1 MRILLIHSLALR
13 ACKSSIDRLEACPT
27 DVLIVDGSHM
37 TTDMEKPAKSSGRWH
52 RSLALVAIFAA
63 MLIGF
68 GVSWAAGN
76 FQQVEYW
83 RYREVAKHDHNRNDF
98 TQGLLVHEGILYE
111 GTGQFGESKLQRID
125 LSTGRVLNSVSLNKQ
140 YFGEGIAIANG
151 ELFQLTWKNR
161 VAFVYDPETLRLTRT
176 VRYAGEGWG
185 LTFDG
190 ESLIMSDGSATLR
203 FYDPK
208 EFNVQRRVTVH
219 DGKRTIDDLNELEY
233 IQGEV
238 WANIWHQDKIV
249 RIDPE
254 TGRVKGYVDLG
265 GLKPLSV
272 RLNREAVYNGIA
284 WDEVNRK
291 LYVTGKNWPTL
302 YEIQVTE

>member
-1 MRILLIHSLALR
+1 
-13 ACKSSIDRLEACPT
+13 
-27 DVLIVDGSHM
+27 M
-37 TTDMEKPAKSSGRWH
+37 TSDLEKPAKPKGRWQ
-52 RSLALVAIFAA
+52 RPLALVAIFAA

-76 FQQVEYW
+76 FQQIEYW
-83 RYREVAKHDHNRNDF
+83 RYREVAKYDHNRSDF
-98 TQGLLVHEGILYE
+98 TQGLLIHDGILYE

-208 EFNVQRRVTVH
+208 EFKVQRRVTVH

-249 RIDPE
+249 RIDPGS
-254 TGRVKGYVDLG
+254 GRVKGYVDLG

-291 LYVTGKNWPTL
+291 LYVTGKNWPNL
-302 YEIQVTE
+302 FEIQVTE